1 MALVEKIHGMKSQAA
16 LTLLI
21 LFPFSISFAQ
31 LNYGEA
37 TFGIYGVSFSVGF
50 GGGEF
55 DLGGNIIVRSP
66 NFIGEDPMD
75 AQIGGV
81 LGWDKK
87 FNFNG
92 VRATAGFTAQVEG
105 GGVGTGLSLH
115 LHYVQEVGKDAYVPL
130 TLGVHPGLIGQNSF
144 TGKLTYSIMLWNE
157 YKYDEA
163 DQGLWRQDN
172 FDIRPGLDIGGGA
185 TISFGEGLITPVGI
199 FDANLLHLNLG
210 RRQSGEL
217 LPTKLRTALHLR
229 SAYATT
235 F

>member
-1 MALVEKIHGMKSQAA
+1 MKS
-16 LTLLI
+16 LVSLSLLI
-21 LFPFSISFAQ
+21 LLPFSFTFAQ

-50 GGGEF
+50 AGGEF
-55 DLGGNIIVRSP
+55 DLGGHIIVRTP
-66 NFIGEDPMD
+66 VFIGDDPMD
-75 AQIGGV
+75 TQVGGV

-92 VRATAGFTAQVEG
+92 ARATAGFTAQVEG

-130 TLGVHPGLIGQNSF
+130 TLGVHPGLIGADSY
-144 TGKLTYSIMLWNE
+144 TAKITYSIMLWNE

-172 FDIRPGLDIGGGA
+172 FDVRPGLDIGGGA
-185 TISFGEGLITPVGI
+185 TLSIGEGLITPVAI
-199 FDANLLHLNLG
+199 FDANFLHLNMA
-210 RRQSGEL
+210 RRKSGEL
-217 LPTKLRTALHLR
+217 LPTKMRTALHLR
-229 SAYATT
+229 AAYATT